1 MVTSHPAS
9 GAVHRDSP
17 RRASLITGDR
27 VTPAL
32 VEAWRDLV
40 GRAAEPNPFAEP
52 EIMLPTL
59 RHLSGDSRAGL
70 LVVGD
75 EERLDAAL
83 PVIWPV
89 RAPVVGRFSL
99 PVPLLQA
106 WVEPYQVLSTP
117 LLDADEP
124 VAAMATLLRPPPSL
138 PAPAL
143 LLRYFREGGPVA
155 AALDAALGDR
165 GQRAVRLKTYGRA
178 LVVRE
183 GGPAASKNRRN
194 RYQRLR
200 RQREAMERDL
210 GPVRVVDRAD
220 DSAAIERFIELE
232 AAGWKGAA
240 GTALASDAAHVAWF
254 REVCDGLRASGKLEV
269 LSLEAGDR
277 VTAMWVDFDMG
288 EGSLHFKS
296 AYDETL
302 GEHRPGE
309 QLLMHC
315 LDTAADGRYA
325 WRDSATVPDNTLFN
339 QLWPSRVT
347 LSTVAV
353 PLHGRL
359 GAGAVAAMGLAQRMR
374 SLRQDSAGGP
384 GH

>member
-1 MVTSHPAS
+1 VVTVRS
-9 GAVHRDSP
+9 AVDRGRT
-17 RRASLITGDR
+17 RRASFITENR
-27 VTPAL
+27 ITPAF
-32 VEAWRDLV
+32 VDAWRDLSS
-40 GRAAEPNPFAEP
+40 RAAEPNPFAEP
-52 EIMLPTL
+52 EIMLPAMRGL
-59 RHLSGDSRAGL
+59 GLGSSAGL

-75 EERLDAAL
+75 ENRLDAVL
-83 PVIWPV
+83 PVLRSVRVPV
-89 RAPVVGRFSL
+89 AGRVSL
-99 PVPLLQA
+99 PVPVLQA

-117 LLDADEP
+117 LLDAQEP
-124 VAAMATLLRPPPSL
+124 VPAMAALLRPPPSW

-143 LLRYFREGGPVA
+143 MLRYFREGGPVA
-155 AALDAALGDR
+155 AALDEALAAR
-165 GQRAVRLKTYGRA
+165 GQRALRLKTYERA

-183 GGPAASKNRRN
+183 GGPAASRNRRN
-194 RYQRLR
+194 RYNRLR

-210 GPVRVVDRAD
+210 GPVRVVERTAD
-220 DSAAIERFIELE
+220 PAAIEQFLELE

-240 GTALASDAAHVAWF
+240 GTALASDPAHVAWF
-254 REVCDGLRASGKLEV
+254 REVCDGLRAAGKLEV

-302 GEHRPGE
+302 GEYRPGE

-315 LDTAADGRYA
+315 LDTAAAGRYA

-353 PLHGRL
+353 PLHGRI
-359 GAGAVAAMGLAQRMR
+359 GTVAVAAMGLAQRIR
-374 SLRQDSAGGP
+374 SRRQDSAGGP